1 MKDKKD
7 IKEKMLELYS
17 TESSMER
24 EKVQD
29 IIFLDNLK
37 FKPYNAMA
45 EFSQADLFIVKKQ
58 EPDEKENGKYI
69 EIMEL
74 YIQNEQV
81 YLKVGDLING
91 KIIFTEEYLEYVASI
106 NALIADV
113 VKKQNG
119 HDLPVQEQTH
129 EDAIQL
135 DKDDLEHQ
143 YTLKRLEKTEEKMA
157 EPQTEQEQEKQ
168 AITKIA
174 EKSGMSEGDLS
185 SCSEISPTQKIT
197 NEKSFEDITN
207 MKDKYIKVFVVN
219 SDSNSRGTSR
229 FAFWGLRKD
238 GEVEQIPGLEERDGV
253 NTGKEICAINRDG
266 SEVTKKQTT
275 ALFSLEGKEEGFAL
289 TIGQYGILETDYVR
303 RAPEQGDK
311 PLSIPVETSTQIYP
325 TTMQVRKFMNDKY
338 MNKADLKKTTQTA
351 NHQLDSHGDKEAEV
365 ETTNL
370 SQISE
375 RIKDEAININEEVK
389 LHNGRIT
396 TIVKEAARLEMSIT
410 EYTNRFEQLEGDCIA
425 DKIELIAQEKQMEN
439 VRQEERAREER
450 MTPEEEAEERRLRE
464 QMKKMM

>member
-17 TESSMER
+17 TESSIER

-81 YLKVGDLING
+81 HLKVGELING

-135 DKDDLEHQ
+135 DKHELEYH
-143 YTLKRLEKTEEKMA
+143 YTLKRLEKTEEKRA
-157 EPQTEQEQEKQ
+157 EPQTEQDQEKQ

-197 NEKSFEDITN
+197 NEKSFED
-207 MKDKYIKVFVVN
+207 IKVFVVN

-370 SQISE
+370 SQISK

-396 TIVKEAARLEMSIT
+396 TIAKEAARLEMSIT

-425 DKIELIAQEKQMEN
+425 DKIELIAQEKQMEH